1 RGRNEYGRQ
10 HERAGKTLQ
19 QRTPHGPTAASN
31 PAAAFG
37 ASAWTAEASIV
48 VEFPATTTSA
58 TAPECSVTTAAFHVP
73 LGPEAETI
81 AACASS
87 PTALTST
94 GVTTAGSNPGFS
106 TLNTTISAPRNAETN
121 PALFVL
127 GITVTIW

>member
-1 RGRNEYGRQ
+1 
-10 HERAGKTLQ
+10 
-19 QRTPHGPTAASN
+19 
-31 PAAAFG
+31 
-37 ASAWTAEASIV
+37 
-48 VEFPATTTSA
+48 A

-94 GVTTAGSNPGFS
+94 GVTTAGANPGFS

-127 GITVTIW
+127 GITVTIWPTLSNGPAGSNDRSYVERAPE